1 MTERRRQ
8 LLAIDDPL
16 DIDTARPVEP
26 QAPRAIDRE
35 LRALYVRLPTA
46 EFDDLARAA
55 FELGAHKRELV
66 GALVR
71 KYVDPHTPA
80 GLTALQELLAADE
93 TNSEQDGSSDRER
106 AR

>member
-16 DIDTARPVEP
+16 DVETARTDD
-26 QAPRAIDRE
+26 ARAIRPARRDSPE
-35 LRALYVRLPTA
+35 LRALYVRLPAA

-66 GALVR
+66 GALIR
-71 KYVDPHTPA
+71 AYVNPHSED
-80 GLTALQELLAADE
+80 GLTAL
-93 TNSEQDGSSDRER
+93 REVLMTD
-106 AR
+106 ARHIVPRT

>member
-66 GALVR
+66 GALIRV
-71 KYVDPHTPA
+71 YVNPHSEDGLA
-80 GLTALQELLAADE
+80 GLRELLAAGHPHDE
-93 TNSEQDGSSDRER
+93 RGTPPNREQAE
-106 AR
+106 